1 MQPNTVKQHA
11 EQSISQSS
19 CMTKALLLDQTT
31 NNFQQVLQYGNN
43 PDQKSSDA
51 AMTGNCQSMSF
62 FFVTTDDLVLP
73 PPAITGRTYNSSVS
87 QYAFLI
93 DDRTSDPP
101 KDNS

>member
-19 CMTKALLLDQTT
+19 CMTKALLLDKKT
-31 NNFQQVLQYGNN
+31 NNFQQILQYGGN
-43 PDQKSSDA
+43 PDQKRSDR
-51 AMTGNCQSMSF
+51 AMTGSCQSMSS
-62 FFVTTDDLVLP
+62 FVVKTNDLLLP
-73 PPAITGRTYNSSVS
+73 APAITGRTYDSSTS

-101 KDNS
+101 KDHS